1 MADLKA
7 IIHEKDS
14 INKRLAESVR
24 VLSIRPPD
32 VVSKL
37 PVQPGASAR
46 SVVKTS
52 TGPKPLVSI
61 NWPKTENWFWRGLAG
76 YLVFETVRAAIR
88 NR

>member
-1 MADLKA
+1 MADLRA

-14 INKRLAESVR
+14 INARLAESVR

-32 VVSKL
+32 VASKL

-46 SVVKTS
+46 PVVKTS

-61 NWPKTENWFWRGLAG
+61 NWSKTENWFWRGLAG
-76 YLVFETVRAAIR
+76 YLVFETVRVAIR
-88 NR
+88 N